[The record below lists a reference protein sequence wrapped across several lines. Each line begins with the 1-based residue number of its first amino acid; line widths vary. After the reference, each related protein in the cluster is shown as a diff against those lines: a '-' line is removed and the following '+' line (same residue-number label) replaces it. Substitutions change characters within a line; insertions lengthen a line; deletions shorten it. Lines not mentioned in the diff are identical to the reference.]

1 MKLYIEWKTTNKPMF
16 NPYRLNITLIKF
28 KESARTEQKTLSVS
42 ALKFCRLK
50 LYREKKIGVCSGT
63 QTKHNNTIWGQ
74 KVWFVNVKS
83 AGA

>member
-1 MKLYIEWKTTNKPMF
+1 MF

-50 LYREKKIGVCSGT
+50 LYREKKKSVFVLVPK
-63 QTKHNNTIWGQ
+63 QNTTIQ
-74 KVWFVNVKS
+74 YEDRKYDL
-83 AGA
+83 